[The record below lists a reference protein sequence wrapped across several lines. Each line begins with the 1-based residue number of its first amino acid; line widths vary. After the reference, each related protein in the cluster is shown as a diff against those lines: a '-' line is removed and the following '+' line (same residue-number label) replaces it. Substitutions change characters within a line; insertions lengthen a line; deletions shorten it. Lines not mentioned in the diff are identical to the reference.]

1 MVSGDGKGSYGRVV
15 MFFVVG
21 LSWVGSRRTRECM
34 VGFLVRL
41 AGCSIFV
48 MVVRFSGLT

>member
-1 MVSGDGKGSYGRVV
+1 MVSGDGKGSFGMVV

-21 LSWVGSRRTRECM
+21 LSWVGSRRTREYL

-41 AGCSIFV
+41 AGCGVFV
-48 MVVRFSGLT
+48 MVVRLSGLI